1 VSPDPHLER
10 WNARYAGDDYH
21 FGIAPNA
28 FLASQRAHLKP
39 GMSALA
45 LADGEGRNGVF
56 LAELA
61 LDVLSVDLSPVGVEK
76 ARRLAAM
83 RNVPLRTECVDVF
96 AWHWPEAAFDLV
108 AAIFIQ
114 FADATRR
121 RHLFAAMRRA
131 AKPGGLLVLE
141 GYHPSQIGRG
151 TGGPPTADN
160 LYTAAMLRDAFGDWE
175 ILDLAERE
183 TVLNEGRAHVGPS
196 AVVDLVARKPAA

>member
-1 VSPDPHLER
+1 VSADPHLAR
-10 WNARYAGDDYH
+10 WNARFAGEEYH
-21 FGIAPNA
+21 FGTAPNA
-28 FLASQRAHLKP
+28 FLAAQRGLLKP
-39 GMSALA
+39 GMTALA

-56 LAELA
+56 LAELG
-61 LDVLSVDLSPVGVEK
+61 LDVLSVDFSPVGVEK
-76 ARRLAAM
+76 TRRLAAA
-83 RNVPLRTECVDVF
+83 RGVRLRAECVDVF
-96 AWHWPEAAFDLV
+96 AWQWPEAAFDLV

-131 AKPGGLLVLE
+131 VKPGGLLVLE

-151 TGGPPTADN
+151 TGGPSQPEN
-160 LYTAAMLRDAFGDWE
+160 LYTAQMLRDAFDDWE

-183 TVLNEGRAHVGPS
+183 VVLNEGRAHVGPS